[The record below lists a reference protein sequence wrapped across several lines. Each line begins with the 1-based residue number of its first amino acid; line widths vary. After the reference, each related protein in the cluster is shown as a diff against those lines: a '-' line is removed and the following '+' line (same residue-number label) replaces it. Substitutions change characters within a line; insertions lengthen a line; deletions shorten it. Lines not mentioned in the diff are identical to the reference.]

1 MTVKHQSSLVLEGGG
16 SRGVFTAGVLDYL
29 MEKEVKFPY
38 VVGVSAGSCNALDYV
53 SWQPGRTRDCMIIED
68 KANSY
73 IATKEALKKHELF
86 DMDMLF
92 DKYPNELFPFDFDT
106 YFSNDMTCEIVTTNC
121 LTGNAEYMTEESD
134 RDRLMKIC
142 RASSS
147 MPLVCP
153 IVNVDG
159 IPYLDGGL
167 ADSIPVKH
175 VQEKGLKK
183 IVLILTRPEGYRKK
197 PTSKAVGKLYRKMY
211 SKYPALVRTC
221 IRRPVMYNRTEE
233 YIEKLEKE
241 GKIFVL
247 RPEMK
252 PVSRLEKDY
261 DKLMAFYDHGY
272 EMMKRELPR
281 LAAYLEK

>member
-1 MTVKHQSSLVLEGGG
+1 MIHRGKEYSYYYGLKDFVKERSLL
-16 SRGVFTAGVLDYL
+16 
-29 MEKEVKFPY
+29 
-38 VVGVSAGSCNALDYV
+38 
-53 SWQPGRTRDCMIIED
+53 
-68 KANSY
+68 
-73 IATKEALKKHELF
+73 
-86 DMDMLF
+86 DMDMIF
-92 DKYPNELFPFDFDT
+92 NKYPNELFPFDFDT
-106 YFSNDMTCEIVTTNC
+106 YFSNGMTSEIVN
-121 LTGNAEYMTEESD
+121 
-134 RDRLMKIC
+134 I
-142 RASSS
+142 
-147 MPLVCP
+147 
-153 IVNVDG
+153 DG

-197 PTSKAVGKLYRKMY
+197 LTSKAVGKLYRKMY

-241 GKIFVL
+241 GNIFVL

-281 LAAYLEK
+281 LEAYLEK

>member
-106 YFSNDMTCEIVTTNC
+106 FFQSDTECELVVTNC
-121 LTGNAEYMTEESD
+121 QTGDAEYMTEKHD
-134 RDRLMKIC
+134 RRRLMDIG

-147 MPLVCP
+147 IPVVSPMVE
-153 IVNVDG
+153 IDG
-159 IPYLDGGL
+159 VPYLDGGI
-167 ADSIPVKH
+167 ADSIPLIH
-175 VQEKGLKK
+175 AWCRTFWFFCYLFP
-183 IVLILTRPEGYRKK
+183 VLLFYCHIFLC
-197 PTSKAVGKLYRKMY
+197 GKLCNIFIFRFQNTRRK
-211 SKYPALVRTC
+211 LC
-221 IRRPVMYNRTEE
+221 IV
-233 YIEKLEKE
+233 
-241 GKIFVL
+241 
-247 RPEMK
+247 
-252 PVSRLEKDY
+252 
-261 DKLMAFYDHGY
+261 
-272 EMMKRELPR
+272 R
-281 LAAYLEK
+281 LALDQA

>member
-106 YFSNDMTCEIVTTNC
+106 FFQSDTECELVVTNC
-121 LTGNAEYMTEESD
+121 QTGDAEYMTEKHD
-134 RDRLMKIC
+134 RKRLMDIG

-147 MPLVCP
+147 IPVVSPMVE
-153 IVNVDG
+153 IDG
-159 IPYLDGGL
+159 VPYLDGGI
-167 ADSIPVKH
+167 ADSIPLIH
-175 VQEKGLKK
+175 AMEKGYRKN
-183 IVLILTRPEGYRKK
+183 VVILTRNMGYRKK
-197 PTSKAVGKLYRKMY
+197 KPGKSTPLYVAAFRH
-211 SKYPALVRTC
+211 YPEFLNTLYNRY
-221 IRRPVMYNRTEE
+221 RSYNRT
-233 YIEKLEKE
+233 LELLE
-241 GKIFVL
+241 NGRGKDIFLSSARKFPLWGV
-247 RPEMK
+247 R
-252 PVSRLEKDY
+252 RRT
-261 DKLMAFYDHGY
+261 
-272 EMMKRELPR
+272 KRS
-281 LAAYLEK
+281 

>member
-106 YFSNDMTCEIVTTNC
+106 FFQSDTECELVVTNC
-121 LTGNAEYMTEESD
+121 QTGDAEYMTEKHD
-134 RDRLMKIC
+134 RKRLMDIG

-147 MPLVCP
+147 IPVVSPMVE
-153 IVNVDG
+153 IDG
-159 IPYLDGGL
+159 VPYLDSPDPCHGEGISKERGDPYPKYGL
-167 ADSIPVKH
+167 P
-175 VQEKGLKK
+175 QEE
-183 IVLILTRPEGYRKK
+183 T
-197 PTSKAVGKLYRKMY
+197 GKEH
-211 SKYPALVRTC
+211 SALCGC
-221 IRRPVMYNRTEE
+221 ISA
-233 YIEKLEKE
+233 LS
-241 GKIFVL
+241 GIF
-247 RPEMK
+247 EH
-252 PVSRLEKDY
+252 
-261 DKLMAFYDHGY
+261 FI
-272 EMMKRELPR
+272 
-281 LAAYLEK
+281 

>member
-16 SRGVFTAGVLDYL
+16 SRGVFTAGVLDFL

-106 YFSNDMTCEIVTTNC
+106 YFSNDMTCEIVVTNC
-121 LTGNAEYMTEESD
+121 ESGQAEYYSEKED
-134 RDRLMKIC
+134 GDRLMQLC

-147 MPLVCP
+147 MPLVTP
-153 IVNVDG
+153 MVEIDG
-159 IPYLDGGL
+159 VPYLDGGI
-167 ADSIPVKH
+167 ADSIPLIHSMRSGYRKN
-175 VQEKGLKK
+175 
-183 IVLILTRPEGYRKK
+183 VLILTRSKGYRK
-197 PTSKAVGKLYRKMY
+197 TISKRDILMY
-211 SKYPALVRTC
+211 QTV
-221 IRRPVMYNRTEE
+221 
-233 YIEKLEKE
+233 
-241 GKIFVL
+241 F
-247 RPEMK
+247 
-252 PVSRLEKDY
+252 KDY
-261 DKLMAFYDHGY
+261 PNLARALCRRARHKTAR
-272 EMMKRELPR
+272 KRFWHV
-281 LAAYLEK
+281 

>member
-1 MTVKHQSSLVLEGGG
+1 MLEEE
-16 SRGVFTAGVLDYL
+16 D
-29 MEKEVKFPY
+29 PY
-38 VVGVSAGSCNALDYV
+38 G
-53 SWQPGRTRDCMIIED
+53 
-68 KANSY
+68 
-73 IATKEALKKHELF
+73 
-86 DMDMLF
+86 
-92 DKYPNELFPFDFDT
+92 
-106 YFSNDMTCEIVTTNC
+106 
-121 LTGNAEYMTEESD
+121 
-134 RDRLMKIC
+134 
-142 RASSS
+142 
-147 MPLVCP
+147 
-153 IVNVDG
+153 DG
-159 IPYLDGGL
+159 ISPTGL
-167 ADSIPVKH
+167 TAVKH

-197 PTSKAVGKLYRKMY
+197 LTSKAVGKLYRKMY

-247 RPEMK
+247 RPETK

-281 LAAYLEK
+281 LKAYLEK